1 MTDEKKISDRY
12 RELGAEEPPRALD
25 EAILAASRRRPAR
38 RWLGPVAA
46 AAVLTLVVALTVQV
60 ERNKPDEM
68 QASAMKVPEAARLP
82 APSAAPA
89 PAPAPAREV
98 PRTRA
103 EAAPPP
109 AAEMK
114 QEALAK

>member
-60 ERNKPDEM
+60 ERNKRLEKAMEELRKAVQRDE
-68 QASAMKVPEAARLP
+68 QRKRL
-82 APSAAPA
+82 
-89 PAPAPAREV
+89 ELQD
-98 PRTRA
+98 T
-103 EAAPPP
+103 
-109 AAEMK
+109 
-114 QEALAK
+114 AK